1 MSAPKIIQGGMGVAV
16 SSWQLAN
23 AVSRRGQLGV
33 VSGTGI
39 AIVMIARLMDGDPEG
54 HVRRALASFPDQE
67 IAERIV
73 KKYYIEGGKAPNK
86 PYIRPTMW
94 TMRPPRE
101 LNQLTAIANYVE
113 VWLAKD
119 GHQNPVGINL
129 LEKVQLPNMSSLYGA
144 MLAGVDYVL
153 MGAGIPM
160 QIPGALDNFAEHQE
174 ASYPLDVIGATAED
188 DYRVRFDPREVFP
201 NVPEK
206 VGRLKRPQF
215 LPIVSSVVL
224 AQALQKRANGE
235 VNGFI
240 IEMPTAGG
248 HNAPPRGELRLN
260 EEGEP
265 IYGEKDTVD
274 LSKFRKIGLPFW
286 LAGGYGSHEML
297 QYALEEG
304 AQGIQVGT
312 AFAYADESGMEAVIR
327 QRVIAKVLEG
337 EARVRTDPLV
347 SPTGFPFKVV
357 QMEGTVS
364 EKAVY
369 AARPRICD
377 IGFLRHLYKTEDGK
391 VGYRCPAEPEDAYV
405 KKGGKL
411 EETVGRS
418 CLCNNLGSS
427 AGLPQVRSSGY
438 VEAPIITS
446 GDDLPNIKRFIP
458 EGAMHYNVDDVLQV
472 LLGETVPTS

>member
-1 MSAPKIIQGGMGVAV
+1 MGVAV

-23 AVSRRGQLGV
+23 AVSKRGQLGV

-39 AIVMIARLMDGDPEG
+39 AIVMIARLMDGDPGG

-73 KKYYIEGGKAPNK
+73 KRYYIEGGKAPDK

-94 TMRPPRE
+94 TIRPPRE

-160 QIPGALDNFAEHQE
+160 QIPGALDAFAEHRE
-174 ASYPLDVIGATAED
+174 ASYPLDVIGAAAED
-188 DYRVRFDPREVFP
+188 DYRISFNPHDVFP
-201 NVPEK
+201 NVPGK
-206 VGRLKRPQF
+206 VGNLKRPQF

-265 IYGEKDTVD
+265 IYGEKDSVD

-297 QYALEEG
+297 KYALEEG

-312 AFAYADESGMEAVIR
+312 AFAYTDESGMEAVIR

-369 AARPRICD
+369 TSRSRICD
-377 IGFLRHLYKTEDGK
+377 IGFLRHLYKMEDGK

-458 EGAMHYNVDDVLQV
+458 EGAMRYNVDDVLDV
-472 LLGETVPTS
+472 LLGEDVPVS